1 MKKTILITGILL
13 MLAVQLPHSAAQ
25 NIIRAN
31 PADIMDP
38 QAMFINPA
46 IIPYRNLTLSLGM
59 KVYHLGFLNDNSTGL
74 KYSYSSNSFPN
85 LLLDNVGVGVTL
97 ESFNTPYFRTGGIG
111 ASVAYSILPSIAVGL
126 SAHGNNLSYEEGQFD
141 GIDRTDPVFANGTGQ
156 WNISFDAGMLIRP
169 TDNFTV
175 GLSCNNLNQPDLSLL
190 NSGARVPLEL
200 NFGMKHS
207 FNMFSAALFGHYE
220 ANDLALGVMGEV
232 RFGHRGLLK
241 AGYATEGLL
250 FEGLLNLGNG
260 FAVNYRMDYPTNEV
274 NNVSYGSHQVGVS
287 WNLRLNPEYNFA
299 IRASV
304 DTVKVIREVSQ
315 IKINKKENRDQIFAQ
330 LDDSDLKF
338 PEPGKRDIEATPLE
352 NSGMSLDDIL
362 NEALPHN
369 KYLDEYR
376 KNFEE
381 MRAQVQKSNQK
392 LNVDIYFP
400 DATTAERSVI
410 IRNFLVDSLNFNKDD
425 IHLLKEPTD
434 NGGNH
439 TAAKDS
445 IKNQVE
451 NSKDR
456 DSKSE
461 YITISSAPRESM
473 EPARIYFNINV
484 AGVTKV
490 HKWRVL
496 ITNFLGEP
504 VHEILGDRNIETEV
518 VWDGFT
524 ADNKLMDVGNYYYQF
539 QYSIGGDK
547 WIPKNPKRQRL
558 VFVQLRKYK
567 VIEITTDKISDI
579 DMLKAIVI
587 RLKTPPPPPNMPV
600 SP

>member
-1 MKKTILITGILL
+1 MTKTISIAFIIL
-13 MLAVQLPHSAAQ
+13 MLAVLLPNSTAQ
-25 NIIRAN
+25 NMIRAN

-59 KVYHLGFLNDNSTGL
+59 KVYHLGFLDDNSTGL

-85 LLLDNVGVGVTL
+85 LLLDNIGVGVTL

-111 ASVAYSILPSIAVGL
+111 ASFAYSILPSLAVGV
-126 SAHGNNLSYEEGQFD
+126 SAHGNNLSYDEGKFSGFD
-141 GIDRTDPVFANGTGQ
+141 HSDPVFANGNGQ
-156 WNISFDAGMLIRP
+156 WNLSFDAGMLIRP
-169 TDNFTV
+169 TDNFAV
-175 GLSCNNLNQPDLSLL
+175 GLSCNNLNRPDLSLI
-190 NSGARVPLEL
+190 NGGARVPLEL
-200 NFGMKHS
+200 NFGMKHY
-207 FNMFSAALFGHYE
+207 FNIFAASLFGHYE
-220 ANDLALGVMGEV
+220 SNDLALGVMGEV
-232 RFGHRGLLK
+232 NFGHRGLLK

-250 FEGLLNLGNG
+250 LEGLLNLGNG
-260 FAVNYRMDYPTNEV
+260 FAINYRMDYPTSEV
-274 NNVSYGSHQVGVS
+274 NNVSFGSHQVGVS

-315 IKINKKENRDQIFAQ
+315 IKINKKENREQIFAQ
-330 LDDSDLKF
+330 LDDEDLKF
-338 PEPGKRDIEATPLE
+338 PRPGKGDLQATPIE
-352 NSGMSLDDIL
+352 DSGMSLDDIL
-362 NEALPHN
+362 NETLPHN

-381 MRAQVQKSNQK
+381 MRAQVQKSNQH
-392 LNVDIYFP
+392 LNVDICFP

-410 IRNFLVDSLNFNKDD
+410 IRNFLVDSLNFSKDD
-425 IHLLKEPTD
+425 IHLLREPD
-434 NGGNH
+434 GNNH
-439 TAAKDS
+439 TAVKDS

-451 NSKDR
+451 NSPDR

-473 EPARIYFNINV
+473 EPNQIYFNINV
-484 AGVTKV
+484 TGVTKV
-490 HKWRVL
+490 NKWRVL

-504 VHEILGDRNIETEV
+504 VHEILGSRNIETEV
-518 VWDGFT
+518 AWDGFT
-524 ADNKLMDVGNYYYQF
+524 ADNRLIDVGNYYYQF

-547 WIPKNPKRQRL
+547 WIPKNPRRHRL

-567 VIEITTDKISDI
+567 VIEITTDNKISDL

-587 RLKTPPPPPNMPV
+587 RLKTPPPMPDIPLE
-600 SP
+600 SH